1 MYIMI
6 VKHSRN
12 NSSDLCKHR
21 GANFKHCL
29 LQMFAESIEWY
40 LNVNEAVK
48 AFQKICQMS
57 LM

>member
-1 MYIMI
+1 MI